1 MFCPRPIAVGPSPAI
16 IITVFKQI
24 YRLEKSSLGDSV
36 KFDYTNSAAGGSHNV
51 LEVTE
56 EEYHKCEVNTE
67 QQYASQNKSVSIL
80 CFIYSYVFIFNEF
93 IDDYDNMILIVV

>member
-1 MFCPRPIAVGPSPAI
+1 MGPSPVI
-16 IITVFKQI
+16 IIRTVFKQI

-56 EEYHKCEVNTE
+56 EEYHKCEVNTK
-67 QQYASQNKSVSIL
+67 QQYVSQNKSASIL
-80 CFIYSYVFIFNEF
+80 CPSYTRMYSL
-93 IDDYDNMILIVV
+93 MITMI

>member
-1 MFCPRPIAVGPSPAI
+1 MGPSSAI
-16 IITVFKQI
+16 IIRTVFKQI

-56 EEYHKCEVNTE
+56 EEYHKCEVNTQ

-80 CFIYSYVFIFNEF
+80 CPSYTR
-93 IDDYDNMILIVV
+93 M

>member
-1 MFCPRPIAVGPSPAI
+1 MI
-16 IITVFKQI
+16 IRTVFKQI

-80 CFIYSYVFIFNEF
+80 CPPYTRMYSL
-93 IDDYDNMILIVV
+93 MITMI